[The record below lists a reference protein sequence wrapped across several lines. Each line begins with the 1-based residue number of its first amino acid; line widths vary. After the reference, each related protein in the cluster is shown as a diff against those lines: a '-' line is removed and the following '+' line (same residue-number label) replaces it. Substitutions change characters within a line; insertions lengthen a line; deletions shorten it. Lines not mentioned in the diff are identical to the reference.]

1 MTQRFSASPSPRPG
15 TPVHNHHAS
24 TPGTTPLHLDVG
36 YKVFVELKKE
46 KEDTQELRKA
56 EILSIRS
63 HNDKSEYYVHF
74 VEFNK
79 RLDEWV
85 GLERID
91 LTKEIERPTKK
102 RSGKGG
108 NQFRDSDTPSRV
120 GSPLREITG
129 RSGGVGSSVGQK
141 RKISALEEIPTP
153 NAIATTPSTPL
164 VEITEDYEDGSTP
177 GCGTPLG
184 PLAATFSKEQE

>member
-15 TPVHNHHAS
+15 TPTYRAS
-24 TPGTTPLHLDVG
+24 TPGATPLEIVVG
-36 YKVFVELKKE
+36 CKVFVEVKKE
-46 KEDTQELRKA
+46 KKEDKQEFRKA
-56 EILSIRS
+56 EILSIRT

-91 LTKEIERPTKK
+91 MTKEIERPAKK
-102 RSGKGG
+102 RSGKNN

-120 GSPLREITG
+120 GSPLREVTG
-129 RSGGVGSSVGQK
+129 RSGVGSSV
-141 RKISALEEIPTP
+141 
-153 NAIATTPSTPL
+153 
-164 VEITEDYEDGSTP
+164 
-177 GCGTPLG
+177 
-184 PLAATFSKEQE
+184 